1 MKYFLVTISLTRDE
15 EEQERVGVGVGDDV
29 VEEDREVGR
38 MLEEF
43 YIRAEITL

>member
-43 YIRAEITL
+43 YSRAEITL